1 MVPMSRIHHV
11 SYTSRTTMTDSTPA
25 FDTFIRGLIKEPLTT
40 ELLDTAIMALEGW
53 QRDSTEGIDC
63 LAATFSFEDF
73 NACMTFTERIAVLA
87 DEYDHH
93 PELVIR
99 YGKVTVRWWTHTA
112 GGIAANDVF
121 MATQT
126 SQLTT

>member
-1 MVPMSRIHHV
+1 
-11 SYTSRTTMTDSTPA
+11 MTDPTPA
-25 FDTFIRGLIKEPLTT
+25 FDTFVNGLIKEPLAP
-40 ELLDTAIMALEGW
+40 ELLDNAIMALNGW
-53 QRDSTEGIDC
+53 QRDTTEGTDC
-63 LAATFSFEDF
+63 LSATFSFEDF
-73 NACMTFTERIAVLA
+73 NACMAFSGRIADLA

-121 MATQT
+121 MANQT
-126 SQLTT
+126 TQLTT